1 MFFSGPVFFS
11 GSVRPLPSHSQKRR
25 HPNGFDQDVNIQP
38 DGVVLD
44 VEDVVFGVEVHRF
57 VTAAINRLPARDVNP
72 LRLPSAPDRQLAGAD
87 SQPHLLNEY

>member
-1 MFFSGPVFFS
+1 
-11 GSVRPLPSHSQKRR
+11 
-25 HPNGFDQDVNIQP
+25 
-38 DGVVLD
+38 
-44 VEDVVFGVEVHRF
+44 VEVHRF